1 MTISVPGSSKKGL
14 SGFFGR
20 KTKTETNNPVSKKQ
34 LNARQLA
41 GLFDSNVK
49 AAKRAKP
56 AKLNETEIEDRAQ
69 LSSLRGALYAKD

>member
-1 MTISVPGSSKKGL
+1 MTISLPGSSKKGL
-14 SGFFGR
+14 SGLFGR
-20 KTKTETNNPVSKKQ
+20 KKTEVTKPVSKKQ

-49 AAKRAKP
+49 AGNRAKP

-69 LSSLRGALYAKD
+69 LSSLRGALYSKD